1 MLHTGAG
8 KGIGQ
13 AAAMLLSSQGAAILV
28 CDLDGG
34 AAEQVAREIRAAGG
48 RAAAVAA
55 DVTSHD
61 APQRIVEAAVSSF
74 GGIDIL

>member
-1 MLHTGAG
+1 MLYIGAG

-28 CDLDGG
+28 CDLDSG
-34 AAEQVAREIRAAGG
+34 AAEQVAREIRVAGG
-48 RAAAVAA
+48 RAAAVAE

-74 GGIDIL
+74 GGIDVL